1 MSWIFVLMLVIIAFF
16 MGIWVG
22 LMIEGALTTKCKI
35 QTANPPKPKTKTI
48 TKYL

>member
-22 LMIEGALTTKCKI
+22 LMIGETLTTNCKI
-35 QTANPPKPKTKTI
+35 QTANPPKPKRMKN
-48 TKYL
+48 